1 MAPISN
7 ADNYYKVDKYRRMAR
22 NVDSRTKNVTKSTI
36 NAVKY
41 LMHPEEYDD
50 IDF

>member
-1 MAPISN
+1 MAPINKGDTS
-7 ADNYYKVDKYRRMAR
+7 YKINKYMQMAR
-22 NVDSRTKNVTKSTI
+22 NVDSRTENVKKSTI

-41 LMHPEEYDD
+41 LMHPEKYD